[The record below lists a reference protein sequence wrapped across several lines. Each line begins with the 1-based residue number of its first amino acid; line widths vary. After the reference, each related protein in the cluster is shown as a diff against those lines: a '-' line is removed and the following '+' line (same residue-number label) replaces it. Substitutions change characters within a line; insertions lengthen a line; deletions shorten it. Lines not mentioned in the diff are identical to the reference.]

1 MRDGDITIVV
11 IDTEGKEKNER
22 KKEGGEKKEKETRD
36 IEHTIPRNVHLYLS
50 T

>member
-1 MRDGDITIVV
+1 MRDGDITIAVA
-11 IDTEGKEKNER
+11 EGKEKNER

-36 IEHTIPRNVHLYLS
+36 IEHTIPRNVHLHPS

>member
-1 MRDGDITIVV
+1 MRDSDITIAV
-11 IDTEGKEKNER
+11 TEGKEKNER

-36 IEHTIPRNVHLYLS
+36 IEHTIPRKVHLYLS